1 MLDNKK
7 KKEEEKGSSCKRGQS
22 GRQKVDVQEK
32 TKKAWKIYLVNY
44 KQD

>member
-1 MLDNKK
+1 VLDNKK

-32 TKKAWKIYLVNY
+32 NQESLENLFG
-44 KQD
+44 